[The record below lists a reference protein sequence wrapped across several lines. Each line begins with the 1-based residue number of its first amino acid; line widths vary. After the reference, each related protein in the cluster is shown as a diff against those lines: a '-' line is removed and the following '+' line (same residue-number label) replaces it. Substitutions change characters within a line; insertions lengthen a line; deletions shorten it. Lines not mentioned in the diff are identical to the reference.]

1 MKKMFRLSATVMA
14 LGAGLMLASGVA
26 NAADTTMM
34 NTMSVKANPNEMMIV
49 MPMNSMDKMP
59 MAMMDGMKMDAM
71 NKKMMNDTSMMNNMS
86 MDSMKMMS
94 QDQMAKMGTWN
105 GVGSVMPSMMDMKQV
120 DYKGAVTTFM
130 SMYPNAQVTS
140 ISYDG
145 KHHPMY
151 EVEGFSNGQKM
162 EMHMTEAGE
171 VMGTE
176 VKSLKHDMKQM
187 HMKKDKMMKHT
198 ATDMKYGKMMKHGS
212 MMYGQGMPGME
223 DRMMAKAFNVN
234 DIIMPEVAETKAQE
248 KVGGMY
254 QAMEWTVEKEHDR
267 LMYEMDMIDGSGKE
281 AEVKVDAMTG
291 EVINVKMKTSK
302 Y

>member
-14 LGAGLMLASGVA
+14 LGAGLMLATGVA
-26 NAADTTMM
+26 NAADTAMM

-59 MAMMDGMKMDAM
+59 MAMMTGMNSK
-71 NKKMMNDTSMMNNMS
+71 NMMNDNT
-86 MDSMKMMS
+86 MMS

-130 SMYPNAQVTS
+130 TMYPNAQITS

-145 KHHPMY
+145 KHNPTY
-151 EVEGFSNGQKM
+151 EVEGYEGGQKI
-162 EMHMTEAGE
+162 EMHIRETGE
-171 VMGTE
+171 VLGTE
-176 VKSLKHDMKQM
+176 VKPMKHGSNGKDMK
-187 HMKKDKMMKHT
+187 
-198 ATDMKYGKMMKHGS
+198 KHGS
-212 MMYGQGMPGME
+212 MMYGQAMKGMHGMS
-223 DRMMAKAFNVN
+223 KAFDVN

-254 QAMEWTVEKEHDR
+254 QAMEWTVEKEHGR
-267 LMYEMDMIDGSGKE
+267 LMYELDMIDGSGKE

>member
-14 LGAGLMLASGVA
+14 LGAGLMLATGVA

-71 NKKMMNDTSMMNNMS
+71 NKKMMNDSSMMNNMS

-162 EMHMTEAGE
+162 EIHMTEAGE
-171 VMGTE
+171 VMSTE
-176 VKSLKHDMKQM
+176 VKAMKHDMKPM
-187 HMKKDKMMKHT
+187 HMKKDNMMKSM
-198 ATDMKYGKMMKHGS
+198 DMNHGKMMKHGS
-212 MMYGQGMPGME
+212 MMHGQGMPSME
-223 DRMMAKAFNVN
+223 DRMMAKSFNVN

-254 QAMEWTVEKEHDR
+254 QAMEWTVEKEHGR
-267 LMYEMDMIDGSGKE
+267 LMYELDMIDGSGKE

-291 EVINVKMKTSK
+291 AIINVEMKQTK

>member
-1 MKKMFRLSATVMA
+1 MKEDIMKKMFRLSATVMA
-14 LGAGLMLASGVA
+14 LGAGLMLATGVA

-59 MAMMDGMKMDAM
+59 MSMMTGMDSKD
-71 NKKMMNDTSMMNNMS
+71 MMNDNA
-86 MDSMKMMS
+86 MMS
-94 QDQMAKMGTWN
+94 QDQMAKMGSWN

-162 EMHMTEAGE
+162 EIHMTEAGE
-171 VMGTE
+171 VMSTE
-176 VKSLKHDMKQM
+176 VKVLKHDMKPM
-187 HMKKDKMMKHT
+187 HMKKDNMMKSM
-198 ATDMKYGKMMKHGS
+198 DMNHGKMMKHGS
-212 MMYGQGMPGME
+212 MMHGQGMPSME
-223 DRMMAKAFNVN
+223 DRMMAKSFNVN

-254 QAMEWTVEKEHDR
+254 QAMEWTVEKEHGR
-267 LMYEMDMIDGSGKE
+267 LMYELDMIDGSGKE

-291 EVINVKMKTSK
+291 AIINVEMKQTK

>member
-1 MKKMFRLSATVMA
+1 MKKIFRLSATVMA
-14 LGAGLMLASGVA
+14 LGAGLMLATGVA
-26 NAADTTMM
+26 NAADTAMM

-59 MAMMDGMKMDAM
+59 MAMMTGMNSK
-71 NKKMMNDTSMMNNMS
+71 NMMNDNT
-86 MDSMKMMS
+86 MMS

-162 EMHMTEAGE
+162 EIHMTEAGE
-171 VMGTE
+171 VMSTE
-176 VKSLKHDMKQM
+176 VTSMKHDMKSM
-187 HMKKDKMMKHT
+187 HMKKDNMMKSM
-198 ATDMKYGKMMKHGS
+198 DMKHGKMMKDNS
-212 MMYGQGMPGME
+212 MMHGQGMPSME
-223 DRMMAKAFNVN
+223 GRMMAKSFNVN

-254 QAMEWTVEKEHDR
+254 QAMEWTVEKEHGR
-267 LMYEMDMIDGSGKE
+267 LMYELDMIDGSGKE

-291 EVINVKMKTSK
+291 EIINVKMKTSK

>member
-14 LGAGLMLASGVA
+14 LGAGLMLATGVA
-26 NAADTTMM
+26 NAADTAMM
-34 NTMSVKANPNEMMIV
+34 NTMSVKANPNEMMII

-59 MAMMDGMKMDAM
+59 MAMMTGMNSK
-71 NKKMMNDTSMMNNMS
+71 NMMNDNT
-86 MDSMKMMS
+86 MMS

>member
-14 LGAGLMLASGVA
+14 LGAGLMLATGVA
-26 NAADTTMM
+26 NAADTAMM

-59 MAMMDGMKMDAM
+59 MAMMTGMNSK
-71 NKKMMNDTSMMNNMS
+71 NMMNDNT
-86 MDSMKMMS
+86 MMS

-162 EMHMTEAGE
+162 EIHMTEAGE
-171 VMGTE
+171 VMSTE
-176 VKSLKHDMKQM
+176 VTSMKHDMKSM
-187 HMKKDKMMKHT
+187 HMKKDNMMKSM
-198 ATDMKYGKMMKHGS
+198 DMKHGKMMKDNSIMH
-212 MMYGQGMPGME
+212 GQGMPSME
-223 DRMMAKAFNVN
+223 GRMMAKSFNVN

-254 QAMEWTVEKEHDR
+254 QAMEWTVEKEHGR
-267 LMYEMDMIDGSGKE
+267 LMYELDMIDGSGKE

-291 EVINVKMKTSK
+291 EIINVKMKTSK